1 MNSTDDDDVR
11 FSKFLAERYKNITR
25 LAQGGMG
32 VVYRATDPMLGIDV
46 AIKVLKPESSSVHR
60 FQQEA
65 RAVAKLHHE
74 NLIRELDCGVL
85 PDNSLYIVMEFQD
98 GVSLDELLEK
108 RGRMTIQRALPVF
121 KQIASGMAHAHASG
135 VLHRDLK
142 PSNVIVLDSSGAAPI
157 VKIVDFG
164 IALIVWEPD
173 SDHTTLVGSPLYM
186 APETSQEEIA
196 DERSDIY
203 SLGCLM
209 MECLTLNPP
218 FTSKSAFEVMIEH
231 RDKKPPLLSERLR
244 MESVPVRLEN
254 LIDKCLLKQREDR
267 YQSMNELLKDLES
280 IESELQ
286 QKDADAERLLPG
298 TNASVSP
305 LIGDNKPAGKSM
317 MTVWISLA
325 VVGSLVGIGF
335 LLAPEVMSVLKPIE
349 SAPVATVLEGEKEG
363 DQLIDTVLKDK
374 FGQMNAVGGQWTFN
388 KPGTV
393 DADFKDLAARK
404 DIQRT
409 WFVKSEITGSGLS
422 YLKKNKLTSVAF
434 VECLVN
440 EEGMKQVAEF
450 PSITVFRVIGS
461 PAFTDD
467 ALKWILKLPKLK
479 TLYLVDDEALTDK
492 LVDIVVQL
500 PKIDRLSLQG
510 LKQVDS
516 NLVAKL
522 TRLKNLMYLSLQKTG
537 VKGAGLASLAKIKK
551 LVALDVSD
559 LHLTDEQLDYVALP
573 KIQMLALRNSNVT
586 FEGLKKLQRCSNL
599 RILDLR
605 DCPCVTDSELAAL
618 KELFPKVEL
627 YTKGPYIY
635 HNVALEQDDVLRY
648 VQQPQRPD

>member
-1 MNSTDDDDVR
+1 
-11 FSKFLAERYKNITR
+11 
-25 LAQGGMG
+25 MG

-46 AIKVLKPESSSVHR
+46 AIKVLKPESSSVRR

-74 NLIRELDCGVL
+74 NVIRELDCGVL
-85 PDNSLYIVMEFQD
+85 PDNSFYIVMEFLD

-108 RGRMTIQRALPVF
+108 RGRMSIQRALPIF
-121 KQIASGMAHAHASG
+121 KQIASGMVHAHASG
-135 VLHRDLK
+135 VLHCDLK
-142 PSNVIVLDSSGAAPI
+142 PSNIIVLDSQGSVPT

-164 IALIVWEPD
+164 IALMVWEQD
-173 SDHTTLVGSPLYM
+173 GRHTSLVGSPLYM
-186 APETSQEEIA
+186 APETSQEEFS
-196 DERSDIY
+196 DERSDVY

-218 FTSKSAFEVMIEH
+218 FTCKSVFEVMVEH
-231 RDKKPPLLSERLR
+231 RDKRPPLLSERLTT
-244 MESVPVRLEN
+244 ESVPVRLEN
-254 LIDKCLLKQREDR
+254 LIDKCLQKNKEDR
-267 YQSMNELLKDLES
+267 YQSMGELLKDLES
-280 IESELQ
+280 IEAELH
-286 QKDADAERLLPG
+286 QKEADAERLLQIN
-298 TNASVSP
+298 NAAVSP
-305 LIGDNKPAGKSM
+305 SIGDNKPARKSM
-317 MTVWISLA
+317 MPVWISLG
-325 VVGSLVGIGF
+325 VVGIVGIGF
-335 LLAPEVMSVLKPIE
+335 LLAPEIISLLKPIE

-374 FGQMNAVGGQWTFN
+374 FGQMEAVGGQWTFN
-388 KPGTV
+388 KQGTV
-393 DADFKDLAARK
+393 DDDFKDLAARN

-409 WFVKSEITGSGLS
+409 WFAKSEITGRGFS

-434 VECLVN
+434 VECLVD

-461 PAFTDD
+461 PMFTDD
-467 ALKWILKLPKLK
+467 ALKWILKLRNLK
-479 TLYLVDDEALTDK
+479 TLYLVDDEALTGK
-492 LVDIVVQL
+492 LMDIVVQL
-500 PKIDRLSLQG
+500 PAIDRLSLQG
-510 LKQVDS
+510 MKQVDS
-516 NLVAKL
+516 VTKL
-522 TRLKNLMYLSLQKTG
+522 ARLKDLTYLSLQKTG
-537 VKGAGLASLAKIKK
+537 VRGPGLAALAKIRK

-586 FEGLKKLQRCSNL
+586 FEGLKKLRRCSNL

-605 DCPCVTDSELAAL
+605 DCHRVTASELSAL

-627 YTKGPYIY
+627 YTKGPFIY